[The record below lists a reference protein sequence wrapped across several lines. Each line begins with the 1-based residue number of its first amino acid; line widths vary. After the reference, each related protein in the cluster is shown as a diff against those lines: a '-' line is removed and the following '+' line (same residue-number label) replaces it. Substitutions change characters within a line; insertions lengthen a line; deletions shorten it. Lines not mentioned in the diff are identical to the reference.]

1 MDVDFNTLLTQSYSN
16 LTFTFITFY
25 SADIVYLVQSTSGF
39 THIADAIALWD
50 SSAKSN
56 PI

>member
-39 THIADAIALWD
+39 THTADAIALWD